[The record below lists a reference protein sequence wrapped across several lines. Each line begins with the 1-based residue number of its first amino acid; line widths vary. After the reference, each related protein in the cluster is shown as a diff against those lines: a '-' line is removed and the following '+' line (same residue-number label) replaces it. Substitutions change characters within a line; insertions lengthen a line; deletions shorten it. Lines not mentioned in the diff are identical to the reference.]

1 VSSGLKNVPEN
12 LLISGLLDLRKISE
26 YPMIKP
32 FPSSKLNAVGKIVD
46 GISNNENAVL

>member
-1 VSSGLKNVPEN
+1 MSSGLKNVPEN

-32 FPSSKLNAVGKIVD
+32 LPSSKLNAVGKIVD
-46 GISNNENAVL
+46 GISNMENAVL